1 MAKENYVSSNPD
13 FKRQQKLVQTTLFS
27 MNPIINQS
35 ASQNLSQNVGSNAS
49 ANKSHNEQNLQM
61 RVNQP
66 LKQNDSSPKN
76 QRDLP
81 YQRQQTKQRELSFL
95 QLKEPISGILKHSQT
110 NHFAQQSFSS
120 SIYFKL
126 KGFFISI
133 YTKKFVNILKQSS
146 SLLRFKQMEL
156 QQFNIISDQASDYY
170 YYYFQ
175 DRLNAQPSI
184 FQRSTN
190 KLNRQVS
197 KVFNKGNSFF
207 RKKLLNLFRVNLLI
221 QPNSLIKICI
231 DVVLLFFIIL
241 NLLYIPIE
249 LSFQINS
256 QKYLALYLTTYHFS
270 LLIFTFEILLRMNT
284 AIYINGLIIND
295 RKEITKNYLQK
306 LFWQDLFII
315 IPFMAGIYFQIAPL
329 KLFVILR
336 FFDILQLIQDIE
348 DRIQF
353 KNLQRGLF
361 QLFKLMAF
369 IMCLAHLIA
378 CAWNKIAI
386 FEYSVGYQTTWIG
399 NVEEGQNLQVLKQYI
414 KCIYW
419 TIVTM
424 TTLGYGDITP
434 KTEIEQVFATS
445 VGLLSTVIFA
455 FSVSLI
461 GEILKDISKRSSE
474 FRSQM
479 GKIETYLNKRK
490 LNQKLKVK
498 VRKYFGYLNKEQQ
511 EDTNEGVQLLQKL
524 ASSLKEEVFID
535 MYGRLLKSKKLFDL
549 HFSQRFLNQLA
560 LKMKEMRFG
569 PEEIIFRENDPGNKM
584 YFILKGEVQMM
595 LNMKQESQSYHN
607 LCNLKEGQIFGEIEF
622 FSGQTRE
629 NCARAINVTDLVY
642 VEYDDFIEIVKQ
654 FPEDYEQV
662 LQTKDNLNLYQKSK
676 GLDHK
681 CFSCSSY
688 DHRLKQC
695 PLVNFIPN
703 KVKILHNYNLDHYQE
718 RSSEQQRKDFRSHKT
733 LKQAQYL
740 KQCVMRLHFKLY
752 NEQLQNEFEN
762 SQFDFE
768 GYSDENSMESYPS
781 MYQQNSE
788 QAVQKQKS
796 TAIEKGFVLNNSF
809 IAAETPKH
817 QQRLSKLNTLLI
829 RGASKHFSR
838 SSTNKAG
845 VSWSQNEHN
854 SHGTHACL
862 KQDSKSKF
870 YKQTNFNIKVN
881 SDECQYSQSPKQK
894 SIKLQTDQ
902 KETHQSQKNEYA
914 NIKTEMP
921 FIASPPISN
930 IHNKSMKEESH
941 NDDYNNLNPQM
952 NILSNQFNDNFY
964 KQNLSSED
972 INDIT
977 QKSQGQIR
985 RDKRKLNIETSLNSF
1000 QEGNKQ
1006 NTKDQ
1011 DFNFKQEKNDLQ
1023 NSQNYLNINH
1033 MKENLNSFQ
1042 DTDEK
1047 LDAVKSLSQIQSQGS
1062 WRNIK
1067 NINFQKIKPN
1077 VLNMQKIYILQQQKT
1092 NANKQKSELF
1102 DSPERDKSSHIKE
1115 MLSNNYKFLKKK
1127 QNYYDNQFKNV
1138 LDEYSQ
1144 KENITS
1150 IEEILSLTNSP
1161 QKFNYSQIIC
1171 GKDQRTY
1178 NLDCNKD
1185 QLLNQQDQ
1193 IFFNKQC
1200 EENSKEYAKPQLSFM
1215 AEQQQQQQGLIQEEG
1230 NIIQSDINQ
1239 QFKFQSQ
1246 QSGQSSFVDQPYNYL
1261 KIDIKAPESPPPAQ
1275 ENHMRQKQIS
1285 SDFNGQVAG
1294 PVLRLLK
1301 VPVFNQDCNT
1311 NNSQMTNYPE
1321 NQTTQMTS
1329 DKYGLPFDSNS
1340 QNGTTNFNESHIQDQ
1355 TNTFRAKRP
1364 SHFQIN
1370 PVVINKIKE
1379 QGKHDMQNSDV
1390 DISESSNSSDDNSSI
1405 SSNYQKSYEQI
1416 KSNKNETL
1424 FQDEHIIEKKTS
1436 DVKPQINII
1445 RDDEEIITDYK
1456 QFKKNL
1462 QQKSKDLINLQSP
1475 KNSGQIS
1482 LNSNKSQTSIYNV
1495 NKEDNEG
1502 LQSEMQ
1508 INKFHKN
1515 IHLQL
1520 SSIASI
1526 SQSEE
1531 KRINRSY
1538 QDQSSPFKYPHQ
1550 NIHINSFQNSP
1561 KKPASSYGQRSNN
1574 PSLTNLKLD
1583 QLKSSP
1589 CILPDSNNNNYNQNQ
1604 IVQNSFNQQQ
1614 QQLQQYNPPTLNQAN
1629 LLRQNSRNN
1638 MELSVRQQIGKQLIK
1653 LKRTDTITTNNS
1665 PGIPVKLHLE
1675 NHRKSQEN
1683 IPAPGS
1689 NHYITQQNIANPS
1702 QNGNQPDLN
1711 SAPIEIIEKDYFHIK
1726 TIRESVEDFDKFKLF
1741 KNYFVYN
1748 NLNVVINQ
1756 INKKRKS
1763 KAIVQ
1768 RIHQSNIR
1776 KKKTLMAVS
1785 KLNLKRS
1792 GAVTDSLNLA
1802 NNINKNSNQN
1812 SSKQNPTYQIIYSS
1826 PVSDLKISQNYDIN
1840 STNQNDQNQK
1850 AQQTI
1855 PRIEL
1860 AAQSENQLPIF
1871 NSEKNL
1877 LSQKNAQRKSI
1888 FFTDK
1893 FEKITDENQLEDQMN
1908 LLTPKANSNFL
1919 HPNLNADFQK
1929 YISKSAEI
1937 EKIKCE
1943 NNADN

>member
-1 MAKENYVSSNPD
+1 
-13 FKRQQKLVQTTLFS
+13 

-35 ASQNLSQNVGSNAS
+35 VSQNLSQNVGSNAS
-49 ANKSHNEQNLQM
+49 ANKSHNEQNLQIK
-61 RVNQP
+61 VNQP
-66 LKQNDSSPKN
+66 VKQNDSSPKN
-76 QRDLP
+76 QRDHP
-81 YQRQQTKQRELSFL
+81 FQRQQTKQRELSFM
-95 QLKEPISGILKHSQT
+95 QTKEPISGILKHSQT
-110 NHFAQQSFSS
+110 NNFAQQSFSS

-175 DRLNAQPSI
+175 DRLNVQPSI

-190 KLNRQVS
+190 RLNRQVS

-207 RKKLLNLFRVNLLI
+207 RKKLLNLFRVNLII

-270 LLIFTFEILLRMNT
+270 LLVFTFEILLRMNT

-306 LFWQDLFII
+306 LFWQDLFIV
-315 IPFMAGIYFQIAPL
+315 IPFMAGIYFQIALL

-386 FEYSVGYQTTWIG
+386 FEYSVGYSTTWIG

-622 FSGQTRE
+622 FSGQSRE
-629 NCARAINVTDLVY
+629 NCARAVNVTDLVY

-662 LQTKDNLNLYQKSK
+662 LQTKDNLNLYQRSK

-703 KVKILHNYNLDHYQE
+703 KVKILHNFNLDHYQE
-718 RSSEQQRKDFRSHKT
+718 RSSQEQRKDFRTQKT

-768 GYSDENSMESYPS
+768 GYSDENSIESYPS
-781 MYQQNSE
+781 MYQQNS
-788 QAVQKQKS
+788 QQVVQKQKS

-854 SHGTHACL
+854 SNGTHACL

-870 YKQTNFNIKVN
+870 YKQTNFNTKHN
-881 SDECQYSQSPKQK
+881 SDDCQFNQSPQQK
-894 SIKLQTDQ
+894 SIKLQNDQ
-902 KETHQSQKNEYA
+902 KQTHQSQKNEYV
-914 NIKTEMP
+914 ITKTEMP
-921 FIASPPISN
+921 FVASPPISN
-930 IHNKSMKEESH
+930 IHNKSMKEEFH
-941 NDDYNNLNPQM
+941 NDDYNNPQM
-952 NILSNQFNDNFY
+952 NILNNQFNDNFY
-964 KQNLSSED
+964 KQNLSGED
-972 INDIT
+972 LNDIT
-977 QKSQGQIR
+977 QKSHGQLQ
-985 RDKRKLNIETSLNSF
+985 RDSRK
-1000 QEGNKQ
+1000 
-1006 NTKDQ
+1006 KDQ
-1011 DFNFKQEKNDLQ
+1011 EFDFKSDKMNFQ
-1023 NSQNYLNINH
+1023 NSQKYLNINQT
-1033 MKENLNSFQ
+1033 KENLNSFQ

-1047 LDAVKSLSQIQSQGS
+1047 LDAVKSLSQIQSLGS

-1067 NINFQKIKPN
+1067 NVNFQKIKPN
-1077 VLNMQKIYILQQQKT
+1077 VLNMQKMYILQQQKT
-1092 NANKQKSELF
+1092 NANKQKSDIF

-1115 MLSNNYKFLKKK
+1115 MLQNNYQLLKKK

-1138 LDEYSQ
+1138 LDDYNNQ

-1150 IEEILSLTNSP
+1150 IEEILSLANSP

-1171 GKDQRTY
+1171 GKDQQTY

-1185 QLLNQQDQ
+1185 SIQNNQDQ
-1193 IFFNKQC
+1193 IFFNKQYD
-1200 EENSKEYAKPQLSFM
+1200 EDSKEYVKPQLSFM
-1215 AEQQQQQQGLIQEEG
+1215 AEQQEQLGQVQEEG
-1230 NIIQSDINQ
+1230 NIIQKDINQ
-1239 QFKFQSQ
+1239 KFKFQSQ
-1246 QSGQSSFVDQPYNYL
+1246 LSHQSSFVDQPYNNF

-1275 ENHMRQKQIS
+1275 ESDIRQKQIS
-1285 SDFNGQVAG
+1285 SDFKAG
-1294 PVLRLLK
+1294 PALRLLK
-1301 VPVFNQDCNT
+1301 VPVFSQDCNT
-1311 NNSQMTNYPE
+1311 NNSQITNYPE
-1321 NQTTQMTS
+1321 NQTTQLST
-1329 DKYGLPFDSNS
+1329 DKYGLPFDNNS

-1355 TNTFRAKRP
+1355 TNTYRAKRP

-1370 PVVINKIKE
+1370 SVLINKIKE
-1379 QGKHDMQNSDV
+1379 QSKHDMQNSD
-1390 DISESSNSSDDNSSI
+1390 DELSESSNSSDDNSSL
-1405 SSNYQKSYEQI
+1405 SSNYQKSYDQQI
-1416 KSNKNETL
+1416 KCEKNESL
-1424 FQDEHIIEKKTS
+1424 LQDQQNVEKKVS
-1436 DVKPQINII
+1436 DIKPQINII

-1462 QQKSKDLINLQSP
+1462 QQKSNDLISLQTP
-1475 KNSGQIS
+1475 KNSGQNS
-1482 LNSNKSQTSIYNV
+1482 LNINKSQTSICNL

-1502 LQSEMQ
+1502 LQSEIQ
-1508 INKFHKN
+1508 INKFSKN

-1538 QDQSSPFKYPHQ
+1538 QDQNSPFKYPNQ
-1550 NIHINSFQNSP
+1550 NIHMSSFQNSP

-1589 CILPDSNNNNYNQNQ
+1589 CILPENSNYNQNQ
-1604 IVQNSFNQQQ
+1604 IAQSSFNQQQ
-1614 QQLQQYNPPTLNQAN
+1614 PQQQFYNAPINTLNQAN

-1638 MELSVRQQIGKQLIK
+1638 MELSVRQQLGKQLIK

-1665 PGIPVKLHLE
+1665 PGMPVKILLE

-1689 NHYITQQNIANPS
+1689 NHYITQQNIPNPS
-1702 QNGNQPDLN
+1702 QNGNQHDPN
-1711 SAPIEIIEKDYFHIK
+1711 SVPIDIIEKDYFHIK
-1726 TIRESVEDFDKFKLF
+1726 AIRESVEDFDKFKLF

-1756 INKKRKS
+1756 INKKRKT

-1792 GAVTDSLNLA
+1792 GAVTDNLNMA
-1802 NNINKNSNQN
+1802 NNINRSSNQN

-1826 PVSDLKISQNYDIN
+1826 PVSDLKISQNYDIH
-1840 STNQNDQNQK
+1840 STNQNELNQK

-1860 AAQSENQLPIF
+1860 APQSENQLPIF

-1893 FEKITDENQLEDQMN
+1893 FEKMTDENQLEDQMN

-1929 YISKSAEI
+1929 FISKSAEI
-1937 EKIKCE
+1937 GKIKLE
-1943 NNADN
+1943 NNAEN